1 MGMSLDNRRLLVPG
15 ASGTCP
21 PGSVMG
27 TALARERTSL
37 VTGGVLVVLALAA
50 WVGVAL
56 QVGMPMPALGAT
68 DAAAF
73 LGAWGVMMA
82 AMMLPSAT
90 PMIALY
96 GALRRNVARD
106 GPAGI
111 STALFALVYLAAWVA
126 FGVPVYVASVV
137 IGAQTGL
144 ADLLPYAVAI
154 VLLAAG
160 VYQLTPLK
168 RACLRVCRN
177 PISFLLARSRTGY
190 RGTLGLPLEHA
201 GYCLGCCWGL
211 MVVLVAAGALALN
224 WVLLIAAVV
233 FVEKLLPRG
242 EWTARIVGGAL
253 VLLGLA
259 VAVHPELAMALHPTA
274 MGM

>member
-1 MGMSLDNRRLLVPG
+1 MSV
-15 ASGTCP
+15 A
-21 PGSVMG
+21 V
-27 TALARERTSL
+27 ARDRTSL
-37 VTGGVLVVLALAA
+37 VTGGVLVVVALAA
-50 WVGVAL
+50 WAVVVL
-56 QVGMPMPALGAT
+56 QAGMPMPTSGA
-68 DAAAF
+68 AEAVAF
-73 LGAWGVMMA
+73 LGAWGIMMA

-96 GALRRNVARD
+96 GALRRNVGAA

-111 STALFALVYLAAWVA
+111 STALFALVYLAVWVT
-126 FGVPVYVASVV
+126 FGVPVYLASVV
-137 IGAQTGL
+137 IGAQTQL
-144 ADLLPYAVAI
+144 ADLLPYALAI

-177 PISFLLARSRTGY
+177 PLSFLLARSRTGY
-190 RGTLGLPLEHA
+190 RGTLGLAIEHA
-201 GYCLGCCWGL
+201 AYCVGCCWGL
-211 MVVLVAAGALALN
+211 MVVLVAAGAMALH

-242 EWTARIVGGAL
+242 EWTARVVGGAL

-259 VAVHPELAMALHPTA
+259 VVAHPELAMALHPASMA
-274 MGM
+274 M